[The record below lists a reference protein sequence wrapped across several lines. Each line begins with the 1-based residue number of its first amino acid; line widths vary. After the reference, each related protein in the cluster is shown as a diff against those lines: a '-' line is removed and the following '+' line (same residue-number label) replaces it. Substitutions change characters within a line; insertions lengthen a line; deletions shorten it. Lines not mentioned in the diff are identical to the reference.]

1 MIVRRIHVRRFRKLR
16 DQIIVCGPGLNVI
29 RGHNDAGKS
38 TLHLAFSAA
47 LYPSKPREIQSYGPW
62 GDDRPGEITIDFEA
76 DGRTYRLHKDFRT
89 RRVSLRSEDQEFG
102 DPRDVEHRVA
112 AIVGLP
118 SVTLFRATLHITQ
131 WDLAVREREQQQEI
145 GARLSRIVTG
155 GDSDAARI
163 LRALDERL
171 QQLEVGLRRPSKT
184 PGPLKR
190 DADRIARLS
199 DDERRLGAEVAAI
212 EEAASER
219 DRLAARIADLET
231 QLRSGESLIAA
242 NIRLRELDIQWQD
255 LVRRAGD
262 LQSLTRQIE
271 SASRDAE
278 VAERDEGMTITPLEA
293 AAIEELRGAEL
304 RVAVLDDEAKT
315 AHLSASRRPTAH
327 EAEGRPEESRYLALA
342 RRRWPT
348 VVEAMA
354 GLAIV
359 LALARVAVL
368 ASSHQ
373 GTAGEFG
380 WLAVLAILAALV
392 GSLARMGAM
401 AARHVRRM
409 MVEAKAETLAG
420 ELARAQDEI
429 GARRR
434 EAARALES
442 ALRAVNAPSVA
453 SLLER
458 QHRAVDARQT
468 LASARRVL
476 VGLLG
481 GRSIEAIADEYRGV
495 LIELGTVQSQRG
507 DPALQLKRLD
517 PAAFQD
523 LQHHVE
529 RQSAE
534 RETAKA
540 TLQRL
545 EGRLGVRSPYE
556 ELARAREEA
565 EETRTRLARTQ
576 RQVEVLRL
584 ARDVLTEAHRHTIV
598 PGKARLEQLASD
610 YLYRLSGGAYGRIVV
625 DEDTLDPRVWVGPPK
640 EWAAVADREIG
651 SGAVDQCYLA
661 LRLGL
666 IDLLCEGRC
675 PPLFLDDPFLAY
687 DEDRQSAAM
696 ALLRDLA
703 CDRQIF
709 LFTCRG
715 VYDASAAHVIV
726 LGDVPASAPRA

>member
-1 MIVRRIHVRRFRKLR
+1 MIVRRIHVRQFRKLR
-16 DQIIVCGPGLNVI
+16 DQIIECGPGLNVI

-62 GDDRPGEITIDFEA
+62 GDDRPGEITIEFEA
-76 DGRTYRLHKDFRT
+76 DGRAYRLHKDFRT
-89 RRVSLRSEDQEFG
+89 RRISLRSEDQEFG
-102 DPRDVEHRVA
+102 DPREVERRVA

-118 SVTLFRATLHITQ
+118 SVTLFRATLHVTQ

-171 QQLEVGLRRPSKT
+171 QQLEVGLRRPSKI
-184 PGPLKR
+184 PGPIKR
-190 DADRIARLS
+190 DADRVAHLS
-199 DDERRLGAEVAAI
+199 DEERRLGMEVAAI

-219 DRLAARIADLET
+219 DRLAARLADLET
-231 QLRSGESLIAA
+231 QLRTGESLIAA
-242 NIRLRELDIQWQD
+242 NIRLRALDIQWHD
-255 LVRRAGD
+255 LARRAGD

-271 SASRDAE
+271 SASRDVETAG
-278 VAERDEGMTITPLEA
+278 RDEGMAIIPLEPA
-293 AAIEELRGAEL
+293 LLEELREAEF
-304 RVAVLDDEAKT
+304 RVTVLDGEAET
-315 AHLSASRRPTAH
+315 ARRSASHRPVSH
-327 EAEGRPEESRYLALA
+327 EAEGRPEDAGYLALA

-348 VVEAMA
+348 AVEAMA

-359 LALARVAVL
+359 LALARIAFL
-368 ASSHQ
+368 AASHQ
-373 GTAGEFG
+373 GTPGDFG

-392 GSLARMGAM
+392 GSLARMGAI
-401 AARHVRRM
+401 AARHFHRM
-409 MVEAKAETLAG
+409 MADAKAETLAA
-420 ELARAQDEI
+420 ELARAEEEI
-429 GARRR
+429 AARRR
-434 EAARALES
+434 EAAQALAG
-442 ALRAVNAPSVA
+442 ALLAVNDS
-453 SLLER
+453 SLANVLER
-458 QHRAVDARQT
+458 QTRALDARQR
-468 LASARRVL
+468 LASAQRVL
-476 VGLLG
+476 QGLLG
-481 GRSIEAIADEYRGV
+481 ERSIEAIADEYRGV
-495 LIELGTVQSQRG
+495 LIEVGAVQSQRG

-523 LQHHVE
+523 LQHQVE

-534 RETAKA
+534 RDTAAA

-556 ELARAREEA
+556 DLARTREEL

-610 YLYRLSGGAYGRIVV
+610 YLHRLSGGAYGRIIV
-625 DEDTLDPRVWVGPPK
+625 DEDTLDPRVWVGAPK
-640 EWAAVADREIG
+640 EWAAVAAREIG

-696 ALLRDLA
+696 ALLRDIA
-703 CDRQIF
+703 GERQIF
-709 LFTCRG
+709 LFTCRE
-715 VYDASAAHVIV
+715 VYDASAGHVIV
-726 LGDVPASAPRA
+726 LGGVPASAPAS